1 MHAARLDTNLRTL
14 LVGPIATAQFAALA
28 HSGHESFKKSLP
40 EYCLVSWRESRGSA
54 VAWNFVVR
62 KGGTMTAVVGFR
74 VPSCVPFFFFFFS
87 ILFFPFFFLFG
98 FGGCDVILSPH
109 LTP

>member
-74 VPSCVPFFFFFFS
+74 VPSCVPFFFFFVGDGLETS
-87 ILFFPFFFLFG
+87 TLASEASTFLL
-98 FGGCDVILSPH
+98 DIV
-109 LTP
+109 